1 MKIYEKLKEL
11 TLNVEEVELERR
23 EKQVSEDF
31 NRVTTT
37 IKLKGPENTGF
48 GEDVIWDAEEH
59 DKLQENIEEIDL
71 TEGHTLEDFSE
82 RLSLQD
88 LFFGE
93 EPSREDY
100 RNYRTWAF
108 ESAALDL
115 ALKQKGI
122 SLAESLSRRY
132 SEVNFVAS
140 PGLGNPPSMKP
151 VEKIWEQAEVGL
163 KLDATDEWSEELIV
177 KLSESGK
184 IRIVD
189 LKGHY
194 EDEDVRQEADPELY
208 RKVVDKFPKALIE
221 DPVLNDETRSIFE
234 GEENRVTW
242 DEPITSVGS
251 IKSLPFEPEKIN
263 IKPSRFGSI
272 RKLLDAIEYCI
283 NHDIEMY
290 GGGQF
295 ELGKGREHIHAIAS
309 IFYPKSDNDIAPR
322 NYNDENPEDLT
333 PPPLKPE
340 QGLEGLNWS
349 FER

>member
-11 TLNVEEVELERR
+11 TLNIEEVELERK
-23 EKQVSEDF
+23 EKQVSPEF

-37 IKLKGPENTGF
+37 VKLKGPEKTGY
-48 GEDVIWDAEEH
+48 GEDVIWDADEH
-59 DKLQENIEEIDL
+59 DKLQENIEELDL

-115 ALKQKGI
+115 ALKQKDI
-122 SLAESLSRRY
+122 SLAKALSREY
-132 SEVNFVAS
+132 SKLNFVTS

-151 VEKIWEQAEVGL
+151 LEKIWDQADIGL
-163 KLDATDEWSEELIV
+163 KLDATTDWSDELFG

-184 IRIVD
+184 VRIID

-194 EDEDVRQEADPELY
+194 EDEDVRQEPDPELY
-208 RKVVDKFPKALIE
+208 RKVVEKFPEALIE
-221 DPVLNDETRSIFE
+221 DPVLNEETRPIFN
-234 GEENRVTW
+234 GVEERITW

-295 ELGKGREHIHAIAS
+295 ELGKGRQHIQALAS
-309 IFYPKSDNDIAPR
+309 IFYPDSENDIAPR
-322 NYNDENPEDLT
+322 NYNDQEPENLEA
-333 PPPLKPE
+333 PPLQPE
-340 QGLEGLNWS
+340 KGLKGLEY
-349 FER
+349 RYT

>member
-11 TLNVEEVELERR
+11 TVNIEEVELERK
-23 EKQVSEDF
+23 EKQVNEDF
-31 NRVTTT
+31 NRVTTV
-37 IKLKGPENTGF
+37 IKLKGPENTGY

-59 DKLQENIEEIDL
+59 ENLQENIGQLTL
-71 TEGHTLEDFSE
+71 TEGNTLEDFSE

-88 LFFGE
+88 IFFGK
-93 EPSREDY
+93 EPEREDY
-100 RNYRTWAF
+100 RNYRIWAF

-115 ALKQKGI
+115 ALKQKEI
-122 SLAESLSRRY
+122 SLAQALGREY
-132 SEVNFVAS
+132 SELNFIAS
-140 PGLGNPPSMKP
+140 PGLGNPPSMDP
-151 VEKIWEQAEVGL
+151 VEKTWDQVDVGL
-163 KLDATDEWSEELIV
+163 KLDATDKWSEQLFEKLAETGKV
-177 KLSESGK
+177 KV
-184 IRIVD
+184 ID

-194 EDEDVRQEADPELY
+194 KDESVRQEADPELY
-208 RKVVDKFPKALIE
+208 RKVMDYFPEALIE
-221 DPVLNDETRSIFE
+221 DPVLNDDTREIFD
-234 GEENRVTW
+234 GEKHRVTW

-309 IFYPKSDNDIAPR
+309 IFYPQADNDMAPR
-322 NYNDENPEDLT
+322 NFNNSNPENLT
-333 PPPLKPE
+333 ESPLEPE
-340 QGLEGLNWS
+340 KGLEGLEWG
-349 FER
+349 F

>member
-11 TLNVEEVELERR
+11 TLNVEDVELERK
-23 EKQVSEDF
+23 EKQVSPEF

-37 IKLKGPENTGF
+37 VKLKGPENTGY

-59 DKLQENIEEIDL
+59 DKLQENVDELDL

-93 EPSREDY
+93 EPPREDY

-122 SLAESLSRRY
+122 SLAEALSREY
-132 SEVNFVAS
+132 SELNFVAS
-140 PGLGNPPSMKP
+140 PGLGNPPTMEP
-151 VEKIWEQAEVGL
+151 VEKIWEQADVGL
-163 KLDATDEWSEELIV
+163 KLDATDRWSEELIG
-177 KLSESGK
+177 KLADSGK
-184 IRIVD
+184 VRVID

-208 RKVVDKFPKALIE
+208 RKVVNRFPEALIE
-221 DPVLNDETRSIFE
+221 DPVLNEETRPVFE
-234 GEENRVTW
+234 GEEDRITW

-295 ELGKGREHIHAIAS
+295 ELGKGREHIQALAS
-309 IFYPKSDNDIAPR
+309 IFYPESTNDIAPR
-322 NYNDENPEDLT
+322 NYNDESPEGLT
-333 PPPLKPE
+333 PPPLNPE
-340 QGLEGLNWS
+340 EGLEGLNFS
-349 FER
+349 YS

>member
-11 TLNVEEVELERR
+11 TLNVEDVELERK
-23 EKQVSEDF
+23 EKQVSPEF

-37 IKLKGPENTGF
+37 IKLKGPEKTGY
-48 GEDVIWDAEEH
+48 GEDVIWDTEEH
-59 DKLQENIEEIDL
+59 DKLQENIDELNL
-71 TEGHTLEDFSE
+71 TQGHTLEDFSE

-93 EPSREDY
+93 EPPREDY

-115 ALKQKGI
+115 ALKQKDI
-122 SLAESLSRRY
+122 SLAKALSREY
-132 SEVNFVAS
+132 SDLNFIAS
-140 PGLGNPPSMKP
+140 PGLGNPPSMEP
-151 VEKIWEQAEVGL
+151 VENIWEQADVGL
-163 KLDATDEWSEELIV
+163 KLDATDKWSEELIE

-184 IRIVD
+184 VKVID

-194 EDEDVRQEADPELY
+194 EDEDVRQEPDPELY
-208 RKVVDKFPKALIE
+208 RKVVEKFPEALIE
-221 DPVLNDETRSIFE
+221 DPVLNEETRPIFE
-234 GEENRVTW
+234 GEEDRITW

-309 IFYPKSDNDIAPR
+309 IFYPESNSDIAPR
-322 NYNDENPEDLT
+322 NYNDDNPEGLT

-340 QGLEGLNWS
+340 KELEGLNFS
-349 FER
+349 HE